1 MDFAVITHGWH
12 PIYEMENNPAML
24 HSKPPTRLKYDV
36 HLCSMNH
43 FFLHYYNTV
52 RVDEDDHD
60 DLYLQWAPQQGEI
73 QLPTFRS
80 PWMAGAI
87 LIFEIHVP

>member
-1 MDFAVITHGWH
+1 
-12 PIYEMENNPAML
+12 
-24 HSKPPTRLKYDV
+24 
-36 HLCSMNH
+36 MNH